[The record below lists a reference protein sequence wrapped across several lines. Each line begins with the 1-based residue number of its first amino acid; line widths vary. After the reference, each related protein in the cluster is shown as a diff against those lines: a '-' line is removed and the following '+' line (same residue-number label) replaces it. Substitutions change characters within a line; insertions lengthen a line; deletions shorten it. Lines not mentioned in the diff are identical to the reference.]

1 MCLMLQLT
9 PLSVAGEPEPRPDVA
24 TGMRLCGYFANVAQL
39 VDVGRGAAPRRTRDP
54 RIDAVGMHLAAVHS
68 MPLHRIVEL
77 VAHALA
83 RRARNGKGTA
93 GRGRRRTR
101 ARTRRSAV
109 TFTLGQ

>member
-1 MCLMLQLT
+1 
-9 PLSVAGEPEPRPDVA
+9 
-24 TGMRLCGYFANVAQL
+24 MRLCGYFANVAQL
-39 VDVGRGAAPRRTRDP
+39 VDVGRGASRRRARDP

-83 RRARNGKGTA
+83 RRARNGKATA
-93 GRGRRRTR
+93 GRGRHSAR
-101 ARTRRSAV
+101 ARNRRSAV